1 MENKQNEI
9 GGLLDKF
16 FLQRRTCM
24 HRKALRLDLYAGQ
37 PPVLAFIMDHPGC
50 TQNEIADHL
59 SVTPASIAFSTK
71 RMQKNGLIQKQ
82 VNAND
87 MRCNKLYLTPHGKEV
102 MESFDTE
109 YKSLNKDIFNGFDQD
124 ELDQFSSFILRLQKN
139 LDEILSEKEKYQ

>member
-1 MENKQNEI
+1 MENQQNAI
-9 GGLLDKF
+9 GSLLDKF

-24 HRKALRLDLYAGQ
+24 HRKASRLDLYAGQ
-37 PPVLAFIMDHPGC
+37 PPVLAFIMEHPGC

-71 RMQKNGLIQKQ
+71 RMQKGGLIQKQ

-102 MESFDTE
+102 MEAFGTE
-109 YKSLNKDIFNGFDQD
+109 YEKLNEDIFCGFSSD
-124 ELDQFSSFILRLQKN
+124 ELEQFSSYIRRLQEN
-139 LDEILSEKEKYQ
+139 LDKILSEKE